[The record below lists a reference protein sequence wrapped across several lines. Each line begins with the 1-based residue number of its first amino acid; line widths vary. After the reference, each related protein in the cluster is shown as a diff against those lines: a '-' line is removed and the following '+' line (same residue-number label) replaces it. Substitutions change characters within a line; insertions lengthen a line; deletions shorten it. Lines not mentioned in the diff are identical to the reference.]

1 MNDNNDIP
9 NPHAQVVNSIP
20 QSKPQ
25 GFVNRVQNATSNW
38 KQNSD
43 FRMKICNTCPHYAA
57 PRCKL
62 CGCFMIAKTKIPQ
75 ASCPAGKW

>member
-43 FRMKICNTCPHYAA
+43 FRMKICNTCPH
-57 PRCKL
+57 
-62 CGCFMIAKTKIPQ
+62 
-75 ASCPAGKW
+75 